1 MHINQPATWPETYA
15 EAVALQNTLRA
26 QVIVEGPL
34 DSVHY
39 VAGLDVGLTP
49 DKLYLRAAV
58 AVLDFPSLV
67 LRDQARALRPATFP
81 YIPGLLSLREAPVLL
96 DALEMLTIAPDL
108 LLCDGQ
114 GLAHPRRFGIACHL
128 GVLTGL
134 PAIGVAK
141 SLLVGHYEDLPDERG
156 AWRPLMHQQE
166 IVGAA
171 LRTRR
176 GVSPV
181 YVSIGHRV
189 GLETALGYVM
199 RCCTKYRLPE
209 TTRRAHGL
217 ASGPRNVVPRVTGN
231 A

>member
-1 MHINQPATWPETYA
+1 MHIQRPATWPQTTA
-15 EAVALQNTLRA
+15 EAVALQNTLRS
-26 QVIVEGPL
+26 QVIVHDRLEKVR
-34 DSVHY
+34 S
-39 VAGLDVGLTP
+39 VAGLDVGLAA
-49 DKLYLRAAV
+49 DKTRMRGAIAL
-58 AVLDFPSLV
+58 LDFPALG
-67 LRDQARALRPATFP
+67 LREQAQALRTATFP
-81 YIPGLLSLREAPVLL
+81 YIPGLLSFREVPVLL
-96 DALEMLTIAPDL
+96 DALEKLTMVPDL

-141 SLLVGHYEDLPDERG
+141 SLLVGHYENLPDARG
-156 AWRPLMHQQE
+156 AWRPLLYQDE
-166 IVGAA
+166 VVGAA

-189 GLETALGYVM
+189 CLETAIDYVM

-209 TTRRAHGL
+209 TTRLAHAL
-217 ASGPRNVVPRVTGN
+217 ASGPASLR
-231 A
+231 